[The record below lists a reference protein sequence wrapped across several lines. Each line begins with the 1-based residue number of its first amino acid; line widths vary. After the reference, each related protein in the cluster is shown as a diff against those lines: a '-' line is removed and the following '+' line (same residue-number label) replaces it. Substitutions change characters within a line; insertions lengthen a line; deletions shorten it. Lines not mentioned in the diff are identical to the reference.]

1 MDKQRDYARVV
12 TLIYALGI
20 LITLAVVFLAVAPYS
35 RTSHTWLSSLALLLA
50 ETAIY
55 GLVLHYLSQG
65 KRSSGLIPGYLAF
78 SAIAGLYLIVVIVF
92 IIVFSLVLDVSTT
105 SYVLLHFIALAIAAI
120 MASLVTLY
128 VRHSEQQDGDPS
140 SSSIQWVPEVR
151 DSLLSIKQELEGWND
166 EASSRL
172 SKDVANLDEKVRY
185 SDPTSHPS
193 LADTEADVLNQ
204 VQLLAREINGLKK
217 AAEANGQSERI
228 GRQIQEIGN
237 LIARRNQKLI
247 QLKG

>member
-12 TLIYALGI
+12 TFIYVLGI
-20 LITLAVVFLAVAPYS
+20 LITLAVVFLVGLPFS
-35 RTSHTWLSSLALLLA
+35 RTSHTWVSLGALLLA

-78 SAIAGLYLIVVIVF
+78 SAIAGLYLIVIIVF
-92 IIVFSLVLDVSTT
+92 IIVFSLVFDVSTT
-105 SYVLLHFIALAIAAI
+105 SYALLHFIALAIAAI

-128 VRHSEQQDGDPS
+128 VRHSEQQDGEPS
-140 SSSIQWVPEVR
+140 ASSVQWVPEVR
-151 DSLLSIKQELEGWND
+151 DSLLSIKQELEGWNH

-172 SKDVANLDEKVRY
+172 SKDVASLDEKVRY
-185 SDPTSHPS
+185 SDPTSHSS
-193 LADTEADVLNQ
+193 LANTESDVLNQ
-204 VQLLAREINGLKK
+204 VRLLAREINGLKK
-217 AAEANGQSERI
+217 AADANGQSEQI
-228 GRQIQEIGN
+228 GRQIQEIAN
-237 LIARRNQKLI
+237 LIASRNQRLI